1 MDFLVVAYVA
11 QFCTSSVDY
20 IKKKNKLRHVQY
32 YYVWEI
38 RWTRTEK
45 GHIDL
50 AKTPLNH
57 PIKQFGKKLKRM
69 AKHVKKNCEG
79 NFRMACNCDLSEYG

>member
-1 MDFLVVAYVA
+1 MYS
-11 QFCTSSVDY
+11 TST
-20 IKKKNKLRHVQY
+20 
-32 YYVWEI
+32 YVWEI

-57 PIKQFGKKLKRM
+57 PIKQFGKKLKKRWRNIYSPEFLRELWG
-69 AKHVKKNCEG
+69 KISEG
-79 NFRMACNCDLSEYG
+79 MQLWFVSVWLD